1 MGLYDEIKIN
11 FLFEEKYKHLQ
22 DLVFQ
27 TKSLVC
33 CLDEY
38 FVDETGQ
45 LWLQEATWEIIPE
58 EKRPYYN
65 SPDWERPLGKVIGS
79 LDIKKGQPIKHKHTG
94 EIKMHYYDNNIDC
107 EIMTFFDNGKMLFFK
122 VTEKETK

>member
-27 TKSLVC
+27 TKSLAC

-38 FVDETGQ
+38 FIDESGQ
-45 LWLQEATWEIIPE
+45 LWVQEATWETVPE
-58 EKRPYYN
+58 EKRPHYN
-65 SPDWERPLGKVIGS
+65 SPEWERPLGKLIGS
-79 LDIKKGQPIKHKHTG
+79 LDIKKGEAVRHSYTG
-94 EIKMHYYDNNIDC
+94 EIKMHYYDKKIDC
-107 EIMTFFDNGKMLFFK
+107 EIVSFFDDGKMLFFK
-122 VTEKETK
+122 VVEEETK